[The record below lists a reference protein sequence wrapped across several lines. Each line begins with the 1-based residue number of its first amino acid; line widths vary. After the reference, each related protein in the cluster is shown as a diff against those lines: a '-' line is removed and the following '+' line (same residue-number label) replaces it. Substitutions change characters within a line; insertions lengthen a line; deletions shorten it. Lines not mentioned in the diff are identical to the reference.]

1 MNSLK
6 KDKWMGVMVE
16 EMKSLEKL
24 DMGASW
30 AFYVQK
36 SRRMQMGLQEETS
49 SIIKKEG
56 KSSRLA

>member
-1 MNSLK
+1 
-6 KDKWMGVMVE
+6 MGVMVE

-30 AFYVQK
+30 AFYVQE